1 MSAAAFE
8 AALACILSDA
18 ILLLSSASR
27 AFCEGLRTLEVT
39 LEVRSPLIAL
49 GATEVALALGLCGV
63 CIEQP
68 LAMAETACCSTT
80 SVAASAP
87 AVPFA
92 RSAAPKPTLASP
104 RIITQG
110 FIKELSTVERSAM
123 AHEPL
128 STSVKEI

>member
-1 MSAAAFE
+1 M
-8 AALACILSDA
+8 
-18 ILLLSSASR
+18 
-27 AFCEGLRTLEVT
+27 T

-92 RSAAPKPTLASP
+92 RSTAPKPTLASP
-104 RIITQG
+104 R
-110 FIKELSTVERSAM
+110 LSLNVPRSSLE
-123 AHEPL
+123 EPTRREVSL
-128 STSVKEI
+128 FSS